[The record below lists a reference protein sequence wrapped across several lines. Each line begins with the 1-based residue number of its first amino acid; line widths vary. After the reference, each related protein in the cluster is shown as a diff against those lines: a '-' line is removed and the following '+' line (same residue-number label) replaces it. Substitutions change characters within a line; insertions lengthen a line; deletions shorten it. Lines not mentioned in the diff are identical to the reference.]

1 VIRVFV
7 EVHEEAA
14 PLRMIVRAES
24 ISQAVR
30 TIEEVYPGRTVQVV
44 FPIDPEEF
52 FIEDSQDAGAGHDR
66 SRSLVHDTVRD
77 AYLRRMG
84 TSKNGC
90 TRRGAE

>member
-1 VIRVFV
+1 MIRVFV

-14 PLRMIVRAES
+14 PRRVEVRAGS

-30 TIEEVYPGRTVQVV
+30 TIEKGHPGRTVQVV

-66 SRSLVHDTVRD
+66 SRTLVHDTVRE
-77 AYLRRMG
+77 A
-84 TSKNGC
+84 
-90 TRRGAE
+90 

>member
-1 VIRVFV
+1 MIRVFV

-52 FIEDSQDAGAGHDR
+52 FVEDLHEVKARQHRSRTLVHAPVAGA
-66 SRSLVHDTVRD
+66 
-77 AYLRRMG
+77 
-84 TSKNGC
+84 
-90 TRRGAE
+90 

>member
-7 EVHEEAA
+7 KVHEKAA
-14 PLRMIVRAES
+14 PLRVKVRAES

-52 FIEDSQDAGAGHDR
+52 FVEDSQQAGAGQER
-66 SRSLVHDTVRD
+66 SKTLVHDTVRE
-77 AYLRRMG
+77 A
-84 TSKNGC
+84 
-90 TRRGAE
+90 

>member
-14 PLRMIVRAES
+14 PRRVQVRAES

-30 TIEEVYPGRTVQVV
+30 TIEDVHPGRTVQVV

-52 FIEDSQDAGAGHDR
+52 FLEDSHDAGAVHDW
-66 SRSLVHDTVRD
+66 SRTLVHDTVRE
-77 AYLRRMG
+77 A
-84 TSKNGC
+84 
-90 TRRGAE
+90 